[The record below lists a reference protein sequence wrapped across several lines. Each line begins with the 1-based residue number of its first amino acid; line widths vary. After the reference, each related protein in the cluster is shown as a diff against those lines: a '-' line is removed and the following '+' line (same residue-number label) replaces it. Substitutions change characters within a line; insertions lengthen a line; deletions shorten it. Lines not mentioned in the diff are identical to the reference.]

1 MKFSCT
7 KEAINEAVQTA
18 AKAASAKSTIAAL
31 EGLLL
36 DLSGGK
42 LVITGYNLEIGIR
55 TEIDVTSSD
64 SGVTVINARMLCD
77 VIRKLKNGV
86 IEFEIN
92 DKGAH
97 ITQGEASLMIMVM
110 DPKDYI
116 PIPQPDMEDGFTLPQ
131 KTLKSMITQTRYA
144 CATVDT
150 KPVLTGCLF
159 ELENGVLS
167 VVAVDGIRIALRKEP
182 VVSKDISFVV
192 PPRTLDELTHLLSDD
207 PDQNVTV
214 SVERNQISF
223 LIGKYTMIS
232 RLLDGDFLEYKK
244 HLKIDGDRKAAVVS
258 CREMQEVL
266 DRSMLFLNDKNK
278 APLRC
283 TFDGDKL
290 NISVSTGLGKGED
303 AINIKYDGAPI
314 TIGFNAKFLMDAFKA
329 ADTDSVK
336 VLLTSSNVSPV
347 IIVPMDGEEFIF
359 LLLPMRLK

>member
-7 KEAINEAVQTA
+7 KETIYEAVQTA
-18 AKAASAKSTIAAL
+18 AKAASVKSAMAVL

-55 TEIDVTSSD
+55 TEIEVTGTD
-64 SGVTVINARMLCD
+64 SGVAVINARMLCD
-77 VIRKLKNGV
+77 VIRRLKNGV
-86 IEFEIN
+86 IEFDI
-92 DKGAH
+92 DDRCAH
-97 ITQGEASLMIMVM
+97 ITQGDASLMIMVM

-131 KTLKSMITQTRYA
+131 KTLKSMITQTQYA
-144 CATVDT
+144 CAVVDT
-150 KPVLTGCLF
+150 KPALTGCLF
-159 ELENGVLS
+159 DLEDGVLNA
-167 VVAVDGIRIALRKEP
+167 VAVDGIRIALRREP
-182 VVSKDISFVV
+182 VASENIRFVV

-232 RLLDGDFLEYKK
+232 RLLDGDFFDYKK
-244 HLKIDGDRKAAVVS
+244 HLNISGDRNTVVVN
-258 CREMQEVL
+258 CREILDAL
-266 DRSMLFLNDKNK
+266 DRSMLFIDDKNK

-283 TFDGDKL
+283 TFNGDKL
-290 NISVSTGLGKGED
+290 NISISTGLGKGED
-303 AINIKYDGAPI
+303 TVNIKYDGSPV
-314 TIGFNAKFLMDAFKA
+314 TIGFNAKFLIDAFRA
-329 ADTDSVK
+329 ADADSVRM
-336 VLLTSSNVSPV
+336 LITSSNVSPV
-347 IIVPMDGEEFIF
+347 ILVPMEGEEFIF

>member
-7 KEAINEAVQTA
+7 KETISDAVQTA
-18 AKAASAKSTIAAL
+18 AKAASSKSTIAVL

-36 DLSGGK
+36 ELSEGK

-55 TEIDVTSSD
+55 TEIAVTSTD

-77 VIRKLKNGV
+77 VIRKLKSGV
-86 IEFEIN
+86 IEFDID
-92 DKGAH
+92 DKCAN
-97 ITQGEASLMIMVM
+97 ISQGETKLMIMVM
-110 DPKDYI
+110 DPKEYI
-116 PIPQPDMEDGFTLPQ
+116 PIPQPDMDGGFTLPQ

-150 KPVLTGCLF
+150 KPALTGCLF

-167 VVAVDGIRIALRKEP
+167 VVAVDGIRIALRREP
-182 VVSKDISFVV
+182 VASEDIRFVV

-207 PDQNVTV
+207 EEQKVTV

-223 LIGKYTMIS
+223 LIGSYTMIS
-232 RLLDGDFLEYKK
+232 RLLDGEFIDYKK
-244 HLKIDGDRKAAVVS
+244 HLKIGDDRTAAVVN
-258 CREMQEVL
+258 CREILDVL

-283 TFDGDKL
+283 MFENDKL
-290 NISVSTGLGKGED
+290 RISVSTGLGKSED
-303 AINIKYDGAPI
+303 MVNITYGGTPI
-314 TIGFNAKFLMDAFKA
+314 SIGFNAKFLMDAFKA

-347 IIVPMDGEEFIF
+347 IIVPMDGEEFTF

>member
-7 KEAINEAVQTA
+7 KETINEAVQTA
-18 AKAASAKSTIAAL
+18 AKAASVKSTIAVL

-36 DLSGGK
+36 ELSDSK

-55 TEIDVTSSD
+55 TEIAVTSSD

-86 IEFEIN
+86 IEFDID
-92 DKGAH
+92 DKCAH
-97 ITQGEASLMIMVM
+97 IKQGDASLMIMVM
-110 DPKDYI
+110 DAKDYI
-116 PIPQPDMEDGFTLPQ
+116 PIPQPDMEGGFTLPQ

-150 KPVLTGCLF
+150 KPALTGCLF
-159 ELENGVLS
+159 DLENGVLN
-167 VVAVDGIRIALRKEP
+167 VVAVDGIRIALRREP
-182 VVSKDISFVV
+182 VVSEDIRFVV

-223 LIGKYTMIS
+223 LIGNYTMIS
-232 RLLDGDFLEYKK
+232 RLLDGEFLDYKK
-244 HLKIDGDRKAAVVS
+244 HLKIADDRNTAVVN

-283 TFDGDKL
+283 MFDGDKL

-303 AINIKYDGAPI
+303 IVNIKYDGAPI
-314 TIGFNAKFLMDAFKA
+314 QIGFNAKFLMDAFKA

-336 VLLTSSNVSPV
+336 LLLTSSNVSPV
-347 IIVPMDGEEFIF
+347 IIVPMDGEEFTF